1 MSAKQAGAA
10 SLGMASENFGYS
22 RVRLR
27 RVKKLQ
33 FGVLDPNQL
42 VSQTFAT
49 GFGYG
54 WPDGHQ
60 SQTNRCVLTLF
71 SIWFFV
77 LLLSVI
83 WLLVTLFCIRSIQL
97 YFIAFPTTA
106 PMVSYTGNYCQWAS
120 DSSGSHA
127 LRDTNS
133 GPTRVRRSEWSSSR

>member
-54 WPDGHQ
+54 
-60 SQTNRCVLTLF
+60 
-71 SIWFFV
+71 
-77 LLLSVI
+77 
-83 WLLVTLFCIRSIQL
+83 
-97 YFIAFPTTA
+97 
-106 PMVSYTGNYCQWAS
+106 
-120 DSSGSHA
+120 
-127 LRDTNS
+127 
-133 GPTRVRRSEWSSSR
+133 